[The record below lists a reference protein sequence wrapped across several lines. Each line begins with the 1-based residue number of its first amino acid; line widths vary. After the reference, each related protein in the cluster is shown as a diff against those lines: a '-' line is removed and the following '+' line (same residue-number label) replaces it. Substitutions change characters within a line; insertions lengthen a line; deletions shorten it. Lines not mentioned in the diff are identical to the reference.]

1 MSLHDCVQGWFNSLQ
16 EEGDQ
21 RDVLHLPTIS
31 PAAQAFAAIALQQGE
46 QRPVLWIVE
55 DERAM
60 TQGIRDL
67 QALQPGHNMRHLA
80 FPPIYPDQ
88 SAQHT
93 DIEGTGVRLQTLHRI
108 NDLQEAKQPFILV
121 APVSAIAQPTL
132 SPRQIRHKTCRID
145 INTQE
150 KMESVRAFLEANG
163 YQFEA
168 EVLEK
173 GQYAVRGGI
182 IDVWPADHEYPVR
195 IEWFGDEVD
204 SIRQFDPI
212 TQRTIERTA
221 SAMLSPL
228 QDQDSDQTVTL
239 VDHISNLSA
248 ILWHDR
254 EMAEQNLKDMFETG
268 TILDPASLL
277 DPVAGILS
285 IDCNSLTE
293 NDHPL
298 GFLPLDHA
306 VHLPATSGT
315 EQLAKAR
322 QDFITH
328 LQRRQRN
335 GWHILLYFDT
345 QGTRDH
351 FLHHVFPR
359 TQKPFA
365 TEIGCLSEG
374 FACPATHCIL
384 VAESDLYGRKRFP
397 AQTDT
402 VARKVKRHTGS
413 RIRDFTD
420 MEVGDLVVHA
430 DHGVGRYLG
439 VQTIEFNHK
448 KEEVLAIEYA
458 EDAKLY
464 VPVDHAHLLSRY
476 VGMAGNTANLHRLGG
491 KRWKREK
498 DAAQSAVM
506 DLAAELL
513 ELQAKRNLQ
522 QGQALPPDGPIE
534 HEFDQAFPFVETPDQ
549 VQVINEVKED
559 MQATRPMDRLICGD
573 AGYGKTEVAMRAAFK
588 TVSAG
593 MQVAVLVPTTVLAQQ
608 HYQTFSERMAGFDVR
623 IAVISRFQTLAQRKR
638 TLQALHHGSID
649 IIIGTH
655 ALVQPGVRFANL
667 GLVIIDEEQRFGV
680 GHKER
685 LKTLR
690 ALVDVLTLSATPI
703 PRTLYMSM
711 TGARDLS
718 LLRTAPRERVA
729 IETIVATATDENIAE
744 AIRYEHR
751 RGGQVY
757 FLHNRVVSIEKL
769 HERLSTL
776 VPEAR
781 IELAHGQMP
790 ANQLSGVMQRFI
802 DGRIDV
808 LLCTTIIE
816 SGVDIPRANTIII
829 DRADRFGI
837 ADLYQLR
844 GRVGRG
850 DRKGYAYLLLPR
862 HGIMDKA
869 ARERIRAIQ
878 RHSGL
883 GAGFNLAIKD
893 MEIRGAGNILG
904 AAQSGHISAVGFGL
918 YCQLLQRAVARMQG
932 LPVPDIETEIRL
944 DFIATTET
952 DIPAG
957 AVSAC
962 IPLAYIADERLRIA
976 TYRRIAEATSQEDLT
991 DITNELQDR
1000 FGPIPQSTLRLI
1012 TIGRIRSYAMQQGI
1026 TVVETRKARLLLFK
1040 GETPMTGHDKK
1051 LPRLQQ
1057 SDPDAKLQEME
1068 ERLADLQ
1075 FNPATKSKT

>member
-1 MSLHDCVQGWFNSLQ
+1 MSVQDCLQGWFNRLQ
-16 EEGDQ
+16 EKAERHTDLLSFPP
-21 RDVLHLPTIS
+21 VPT
-31 PAAQAFAAIALQQGE
+31 AAQAFAAIAIQQGSNA
-46 QRPVLWIVE
+46 PVIWIVE
-55 DERAM
+55 DERALSQAM
-60 TQGIRDL
+60 RDL
-67 QALQPGHNMRHLA
+67 HALAPGQDTRHLA
-80 FPPIYPDQ
+80 FPPIY
-88 SAQHT
+88 SETKTQHT
-93 DIEGTGVRLQTLHRI
+93 DIEGTGTRLQTLYRI
-108 NDLQEAKQPFILV
+108 DDLQAASVAPIIV
-121 APVSAIAQPTL
+121 APVAAIAQPTL
-132 SPRQIRHKTCRID
+132 APDQIQRKSCRID
-145 INTQE
+145 INAIVSIENT
-150 KMESVRAFLEANG
+150 RTFLDASG
-163 YQFEA
+163 YDLEG

-182 IDVWPADHEYPVR
+182 IDAWPADNEYPIR
-195 IEWFGDEVD
+195 IEWFGEEVE
-204 SIRQFDPI
+204 SIRHFDPI
-212 TQRTIERTA
+212 TQRTVEKIA
-221 SAMLSPL
+221 SAILSPL
-228 QDQDSDQTVTL
+228 
-239 VDHISNLSA
+239 H
-248 ILWHDR
+248 
-254 EMAEQNLKDMFETG
+254 ETG
-268 TILDPASLL
+268 EGPAATLLEHIPHPAAMLWFDYAWASERLQEMYTAEEIMDPTSFLTPPIGTLTIA
-277 DPVAGILS
+277 
-285 IDCNSLTE
+285 CNSLTPQ
-293 NDHPL
+293 DGLP
-298 GFLPLDHA
+298 GFHVLDHA

-315 EQLAKAR
+315 SQLAKAR
-322 QDFITH
+322 QMFMAH
-328 LQRRQRN
+328 LQTYHRK
-335 GWHILLYFDT
+335 GWKIELYFET

-351 FLHHVFPR
+351 FLHHVLTPKQQPFP
-359 TQKPFA
+359 
-365 TEIGCLSEG
+365 TEIGSLSEG
-374 FACPATHCIL
+374 FACPAMRCIF

-402 VARKVKRHTGS
+402 LARKVKRHTGS

-439 VQTIEFNHK
+439 VQTITFNNK

-458 EDAKLY
+458 EEAKLY

-476 VGMAGNTANLHRLGG
+476 VGIAGTTTHLHRLGG

-498 DAAQSAVM
+498 DAASSAVM

-513 ELQAKRNLQ
+513 EIQARRNLQ
-522 QGQALPPDGPIE
+522 QGQAFPKDGPLQ

-549 VQVINEVKED
+549 IQVIHEVKED
-559 MQATRPMDRLICGD
+559 MEATRPMDRLICGD

-588 TVSAG
+588 AVSAN

-608 HYQTFSERMAGFDVR
+608 HFQTFSERMAGFDVR
-623 IAVISRFQTLAQRKR
+623 IAVISRFQTLSQRKQ
-638 TLQALHHGSID
+638 TIKALHHGSID

-680 GHKER
+680 AHKER

-757 FLHNRVVSIEKL
+757 FLHNRVLSITKL
-769 HERLSTL
+769 RERLSAL
-776 VPEAR
+776 VPEVR

-790 ANQLSGVMQRFI
+790 ANQLSGVMQRFV
-802 DGRIDV
+802 DGKVDV

-816 SGVDIPRANTIII
+816 SGVDIPRANTIMI

-862 HGIMDKA
+862 HGVTDKS

-932 LPVPDIETEIRL
+932 LPVPEIETEMRL
-944 DFIATTET
+944 DFIVTTET
-952 DIPAG
+952 EIPPGTAP
-957 AVSAC
+957 AC
-962 IPLAYIADERLRIA
+962 IPMAYIADERLRIA
-976 TYRRIAEATSQEDLT
+976 TYRRIAEAATLDDLD

-1000 FGPIPQSTLRLI
+1000 FGPVPHTLTRLI
-1012 TIGRIRSYAMQQGI
+1012 IIGRIRCIATQHGI
-1026 TVVETRKARLLLFK
+1026 TIVETRKNRLLLFK
-1040 GETPMTGHDKK
+1040 GDEPLTGSNHK
-1051 LPRLQQ
+1051 LPRLHHT
-1057 SDPDAKLQEME
+1057 DPDTKLQEI
-1068 ERLADLQ
+1068 LKQ
-1075 FNPATKSKT
+1075 ISSATQS